1 MDSWN
6 EQRGPDANVMYEDI
20 NHVLI
25 SKRGERG
32 KVTFE
37 SRLSTIHVPTLM
49 DQMGILVTDALS

>member
-1 MDSWN
+1 
-6 EQRGPDANVMYEDI
+6 MYQDI

-37 SRLSTIHVPTLM
+37 SELSAIPVPTLM
-49 DQMGILVTDALS
+49 DQMCILTTNATA